1 MDTHV
6 YKIVQI
12 TGTSTKGSDDAVRV
26 AIEKA
31 GQSVRNLR
39 WFRITDTRGEI
50 ENGKV
55 AYWQVSIELGF
66 TLE

>member
-1 MDTHV
+1 MDSHV

-12 TGTSTKGSDDAVRV
+12 TGTSPKSSDDAVVV

-31 GQSVRNLR
+31 GKSVRNLR

-50 ENGKV
+50 ENGRV
-55 AYWQVSIELGF
+55 AHWQVSIELGF